1 VASVCPKCRGVVDI
15 DDSYCRHCGRS
26 LRPTWSRLTRHGDEP
41 ASRRIVRRSR
51 RRSERF
57 RFVDADGSERVYDRL
72 EDVPEDLRRRLGGL
86 HTEAERLLAG
96 GLDDV
101 VFDEDIDDLG
111 DFSYE
116 VTVEDAG
123 SGALELLENI
133 RDCFGDLVDD
143 SLADDA

>member
-1 VASVCPKCRGVVDI
+1 MASVCPKCNGVVDV
-15 DDSYCRHCGRS
+15 DDAYCRHCGRS
-26 LRPTWSRLTRHGDEP
+26 LRPTWSRIARQSDEP
-41 ASRRIVRRSR
+41 TPHRIIRRSR
-51 RRSERF
+51 KRSERF

-72 EDVPEDLRRRLGGL
+72 EDVPEDLRRRIGGL
-86 HTEAERLLAG
+86 HSEAERLLAG

-111 DFSYE
+111 EFSYE

-143 SLADDA
+143 SLADDG